1 MAALLAAGC
10 GDSRAEEN
18 TSAAREAAERYV
30 EALREGDAGA
40 ACEVL
45 SRGAIDELEDRAD
58 APCPEALTVALG
70 AGGEAGE
77 ELGELRLTE
86 VNVAGDVATATIR
99 GGPGGEVTN
108 QMVRERGE
116 WKLAAPGG

>member
-1 MAALLAAGC
+1 MRGPQP
-10 GDSRAEEN
+10 
-18 TSAAREAAERYV
+18 
-30 EALREGDAGA
+30 
-40 ACEVL
+40 
-45 SRGAIDELEDRAD
+45 GAIDELEDRAD
-58 APCPEALTVALG
+58 APCAEALTAALG

-77 ELGELRLTE
+77 ELAELRLTE